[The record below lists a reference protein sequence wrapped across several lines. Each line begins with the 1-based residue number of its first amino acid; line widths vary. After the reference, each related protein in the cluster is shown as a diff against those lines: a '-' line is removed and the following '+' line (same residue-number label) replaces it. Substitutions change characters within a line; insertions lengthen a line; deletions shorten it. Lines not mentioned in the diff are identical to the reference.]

1 MAASRPDSPILLLSR
16 REDWRQSF
24 ASDSALMARALGR
37 PTGTVGSSVS
47 FTSGQLPT
55 STEIEEVGGLS
66 CRALD
71 LEFDAEEE
79 VAHELHSQCDL

>member
-1 MAASRPDSPILLLSR
+1 MAASRPDSPILPLFR
-16 REDWRQSF
+16 REGWRQSF
-24 ASDSALMARALGR
+24 ASYSALRACALCR

-47 FTSGQLPT
+47 FTSGELAT
-55 STEIEEVGGLS
+55 SAEIEEVRGLS
-66 CRALD
+66 CGALD